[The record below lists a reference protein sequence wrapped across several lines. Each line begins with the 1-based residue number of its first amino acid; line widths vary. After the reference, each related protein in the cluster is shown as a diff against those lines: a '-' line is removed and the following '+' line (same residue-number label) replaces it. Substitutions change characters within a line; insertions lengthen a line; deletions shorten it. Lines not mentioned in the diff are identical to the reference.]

1 MAMKERIVSGFARV
15 QNRVETKWPT
25 GRGLRGQAPG
35 STSLNLHVA
44 GREQAPVTLIQSRCA
59 CETDQVRPRAATGPH
74 RHIGA
79 GGRGL
84 TKPAGRP
91 SERAADARIP
101 MGPTGAAM
109 AGDPAHPSTAQFKHP
124 LDQWRARG
132 FRPDIPTQDRTY
144 PHLPPPVY
152 REPPR
157 PGQRAVWLASAR
169 GRPYPWAMPI
179 LAVAELPGALAPRQ
193 RLLGLDVGEKTIGLA
208 ISDSDFKVAAPVDT
222 IRRTKF
228 AADAA
233 RLAQVI
239 AERAVGGLI
248 IGLPINMDGSE
259 GPRCQSV
266 RQFAANLLQRIALPI
281 AFWDERLSTA
291 AVTRA
296 MLEADLSRAK
306 RARAVDKMAAAY
318 ILQGALDALGRH
330 LVA

>member
-1 MAMKERIVSGFARV
+1 
-15 QNRVETKWPT
+15 
-25 GRGLRGQAPG
+25 
-35 STSLNLHVA
+35 
-44 GREQAPVTLIQSRCA
+44 
-59 CETDQVRPRAATGPH
+59 
-74 RHIGA
+74 
-79 GGRGL
+79 
-84 TKPAGRP
+84 
-91 SERAADARIP
+91 
-101 MGPTGAAM
+101 
-109 AGDPAHPSTAQFKHP
+109 
-124 LDQWRARG
+124 
-132 FRPDIPTQDRTY
+132 
-144 PHLPPPVY
+144 
-152 REPPR
+152 
-157 PGQRAVWLASAR
+157 
-169 GRPYPWAMPI
+169 MPI
-179 LAVAELPGALAPRQ
+179 LALTELPGALAPRQ

-228 AADAA
+228 AADTA

-266 RQFAANLLQRIALPI
+266 RQFAANLLQRIALPT

-330 LVA
+330 PVA